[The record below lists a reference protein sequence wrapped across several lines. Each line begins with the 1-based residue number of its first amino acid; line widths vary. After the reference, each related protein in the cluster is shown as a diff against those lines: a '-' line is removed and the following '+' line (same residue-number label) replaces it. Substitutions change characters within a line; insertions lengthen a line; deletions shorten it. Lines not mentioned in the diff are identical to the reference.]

1 MTIKMKMAV
10 LVLSALVGISG
21 LAWLSQS
28 QISKVYEKANYGNEN
43 TIPSLAALNDAINMV
58 ATVRVLS
65 WQHISQTE
73 KSRRKE
79 LEDKIQSMRRK
90 IDEAL
95 LKYEPLLSN
104 EKDRSLLAADR
115 SVLSE
120 YDDLR
125 DKVISLSNAGK
136 SDEARDLLM
145 ANQKILTKLVDTFN
159 DHGKF
164 NIDLSTQAVTVASET
179 RQSAA
184 VFSLSLAA
192 VTLLLIAGIGFIVS
206 RSLLVQLGGD
216 PTLAVNIANRIAA
229 GDLSSEIFSLQGDT
243 GSIFAA
249 LKRISTAVQALI
261 KDSEI
266 LTKAA
271 VEGKLSTRADATKHQ
286 GDYRKI
292 VEGVNQTLDS
302 VIGPLNVAADYVDKI
317 SRGAIPAKITDTYN
331 GDFNTIKNNLNRCI
345 DNVNAMVADA
355 GMLARAAV
363 EGKLSTRADAT
374 KHEGDFRKIVEG
386 VNQTLDSV
394 IGPLNVAADYVD

>member
-125 DKVISLSNAGK
+125 DKVI
-136 SDEARDLLM
+136 
-145 ANQKILTKLVDTFN
+145 
-159 DHGKF
+159 
-164 NIDLSTQAVTVASET
+164 
-179 RQSAA
+179 
-184 VFSLSLAA
+184 
-192 VTLLLIAGIGFIVS
+192 
-206 RSLLVQLGGD
+206 
-216 PTLAVNIANRIAA
+216 
-229 GDLSSEIFSLQGDT
+229 
-243 GSIFAA
+243 
-249 LKRISTAVQALI
+249 
-261 KDSEI
+261 
-266 LTKAA
+266 
-271 VEGKLSTRADATKHQ
+271 
-286 GDYRKI
+286 
-292 VEGVNQTLDS
+292 
-302 VIGPLNVAADYVDKI
+302 
-317 SRGAIPAKITDTYN
+317 
-331 GDFNTIKNNLNRCI
+331 
-345 DNVNAMVADA
+345 
-355 GMLARAAV
+355 
-363 EGKLSTRADAT
+363 
-374 KHEGDFRKIVEG
+374 
-386 VNQTLDSV
+386 
-394 IGPLNVAADYVD
+394 

>member
-266 LTKAA
+266 LTRAA

-286 GDYRKI
+286 GEYRKI

-302 VIGPLNVAADYVDKI
+302 VIGPLNVAADYVD
-317 SRGAIPAKITDTYN
+317 
-331 GDFNTIKNNLNRCI
+331 
-345 DNVNAMVADA
+345 
-355 GMLARAAV
+355 
-363 EGKLSTRADAT
+363 
-374 KHEGDFRKIVEG
+374 
-386 VNQTLDSV
+386 
-394 IGPLNVAADYVD
+394 

>member
-125 DKVISLSNAGK
+125 DKVISLSNAG
-136 SDEARDLLM
+136 
-145 ANQKILTKLVDTFN
+145 
-159 DHGKF
+159 
-164 NIDLSTQAVTVASET
+164 
-179 RQSAA
+179 
-184 VFSLSLAA
+184 
-192 VTLLLIAGIGFIVS
+192 
-206 RSLLVQLGGD
+206 
-216 PTLAVNIANRIAA
+216 
-229 GDLSSEIFSLQGDT
+229 
-243 GSIFAA
+243 
-249 LKRISTAVQALI
+249 
-261 KDSEI
+261 
-266 LTKAA
+266 
-271 VEGKLSTRADATKHQ
+271 
-286 GDYRKI
+286 
-292 VEGVNQTLDS
+292 
-302 VIGPLNVAADYVDKI
+302 
-317 SRGAIPAKITDTYN
+317 
-331 GDFNTIKNNLNRCI
+331 
-345 DNVNAMVADA
+345 
-355 GMLARAAV
+355 
-363 EGKLSTRADAT
+363 
-374 KHEGDFRKIVEG
+374 
-386 VNQTLDSV
+386 
-394 IGPLNVAADYVD
+394 